1 MLEKDAKP
9 SGHGRLQDSQSRLDG
24 VLGTGTLGRK
34 QLPVEMRLE
43 GWVSRAELAL
53 FLLSCIESMVCF
65 LVESRFSLVNVFC
78 SSAVPGF
85 GYGASGYVQEPLE
98 PLCS

>member
-1 MLEKDAKP
+1 MVYHITE
-9 SGHGRLQDSQSRLDG
+9 
-24 VLGTGTLGRK
+24 
-34 QLPVEMRLE
+34 
-43 GWVSRAELAL
+43 AELTL
-53 FLLSCIESMVCF
+53 SLLSYIESMFCF

-98 PLCS
+98 PLRS